1 MITDGTTSETQE
13 VFLKEVSVWANRRG
27 TDYIKLE

>member
-1 MITDGTTSETQE
+1 MITDGTSETQE
-13 VFLKEVSVWANRRG
+13 VFLKEVSVWANSRS